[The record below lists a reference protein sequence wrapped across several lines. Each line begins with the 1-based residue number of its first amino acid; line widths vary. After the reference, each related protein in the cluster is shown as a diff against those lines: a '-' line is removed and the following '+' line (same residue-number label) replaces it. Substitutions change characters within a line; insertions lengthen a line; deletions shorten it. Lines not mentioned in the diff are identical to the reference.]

1 MSDGSCLP
9 PSFTVFYRKAQTACG
24 HRDTRYGGHLG
35 QRDKRCELRYLLD
48 AVHIEYVQRTI
59 ASFAG
64 GKIVCAGAV
73 TPWTFAFFADFSGPA
88 LFVLRANYEAWQ
100 RRATV

>member
-1 MSDGSCLP
+1 
-9 PSFTVFYRKAQTACG
+9 
-24 HRDTRYGGHLG
+24 
-35 QRDKRCELRYLLD
+35 LD